1 MSRRDDGQDL
11 FGFKSVGDLV
21 SKVAPKRPSRIQQ
34 RLIDTSAEIS
44 LSPAEQITYQH
55 TVLCQTGL
63 PYRNPGEA
71 VRKWTRRNGRAV
83 LQIEAG
89 SAINPEKND
98 FVELPLP
105 FGPKAR
111 LILIHLNAEAIR
123 TGNPVIEVEDSMTA
137 FVKRLLRNDPNGREI
152 RTFKDQLAALSASI
166 IRLAVTDGERAFQVD
181 TKVVTAFDLWFPRNP
196 NQRILWPSTVRLSQD
211 YFDSL
216 AKHAVPL
223 DERAVAALA
232 HSAMGLDIYAWLVQR
247 LHRVPE
253 GKPQFLPWTAL
264 KEQYGQG
271 YGRMDNFRRVF
282 LKALKA
288 VQSQYPAAR
297 IEADRKGLLLRN
309 SAPPVSQRLV
319 LVSNRSRS

>member
-1 MSRRDDGQDL
+1 MSRSDDGQDL
-11 FGFKSVGDLV
+11 FGFKSVGELAT
-21 SKVAPKRPSRIQQ
+21 KVAPKRPSRVKQ
-34 RLIDTSAEIS
+34 RLIDASAEIS
-44 LSPAEQITYQH
+44 LSPAEKITYQH

-63 PYRNPGEA
+63 PYRNPGDA

-89 SAINPEKND
+89 SAIHPEQND
-98 FVELPLP
+98 FVEMPLP

-123 TGNPVIEVEDSMTA
+123 TGNPVIEVEDSMTG

-181 TKVVTAFDLWFPRNP
+181 TKVVTAFDLWFPKHA
-196 NQRILWPSTVRLSQD
+196 NQRILWPSTVRLSHD

-216 AKHAVPL
+216 GRHAVPL

-232 HSAMGLDIYAWLVQR
+232 HSAMGLDIYTWLAQR
-247 LHRVPE
+247 LHRVPD
-253 GKPQFLPWTAL
+253 GKTQFLPWTAL

-288 VQSQYPAAR
+288 VQTQYPAAR
-297 IEADRKGLLLRN
+297 IEADRKGLVLRN
-309 SAPPVSQRLV
+309 SPPPVSQRLT
-319 LVSNRSRS
+319 LVSSRSGS

>member
-1 MSRRDDGQDL
+1 MSRSDDGQDL
-11 FGFKSVGDLV
+11 FGFKSVGELV
-21 SKVAPKRPSRIQQ
+21 ARVAPKRPSRVQQ
-34 RLIDTSAEIS
+34 RLIDASAEIS

-63 PYRNPGEA
+63 PYRNPGA
-71 VRKWTRRNGRAV
+71 DVRKWTRRNGRAV
-83 LQIEAG
+83 LQVEAG
-89 SAINPEKND
+89 SAIHPEQND

-181 TKVVTAFDLWFPRNP
+181 TKVVTAFDMWFPKNP
-196 NQRILWPSTVRLSQD
+196 NQRILWPSTVRLSRD

-216 AKHAVPL
+216 GRHAVPL

-232 HSAMGLDIYAWLVQR
+232 HSAMGLDVYTWLAQR
-247 LHRVPE
+247 LHRVPD

-282 LKALKA
+282 LKTLKA
-288 VQSQYPAAR
+288 VQTQYPAAR

-309 SAPPVSQRLV
+309 SPPPVSQRLT
-319 LVSNRSRS
+319 LVSNRSGS